1 MGIAIITGA
10 SSGLGAEFCRALDTR
25 GLDCIWMIARRED
38 ALQEL
43 SSELRTP
50 SRVLKAD
57 LSSHQD
63 FDRLIDTIR
72 SEKPVIDFLVN
83 CAGLGRFGKPW
94 TTAREE
100 VRAMIEVN
108 VLALVE
114 ITDTCIPFMLRGSSI
129 IEVCSLS
136 AYLPLEELNV
146 YSASKSFVRS
156 YTQALRK
163 ETRDRGI
170 SVLEVS
176 PGWIKTG
183 FIEKSI
189 ASEDIPAKVFRHAVT
204 KENVVAKAMK
214 DLERNR
220 KISVCGSFNRMQM
233 LVCRHL
239 PAVASV
245 IWKQSLRKK

>member
-1 MGIAIITGA
+1 MGIAIVTGA
-10 SSGLGAEFCRALDTR
+10 SSGLGAEFCRALDSR
-25 GLDCIWMIARRED
+25 DLDCIWMIARREE
-38 ALQEL
+38 ALREL
-43 SSELRTP
+43 SGELRTP
-50 SRVLKAD
+50 SRILKAD
-57 LSSHQD
+57 LSTRQD
-63 FDRLIDTIR
+63 LDLLIDMIR
-72 SEKPVIDFLVN
+72 SEKPVIDYLVN

-100 VRAMIEVN
+100 IRAMIEVN

-114 ITDTCIPFMLRGSSI
+114 ITDTCIPFMPRGSSI
-129 IEVCSLS
+129 IEICSLS

-156 YTQALRK
+156 YTQSLRN
-163 ETRDRGI
+163 EVADRGI

-176 PGWIKTG
+176 PGWIRTD

-189 ASEDIPAKVFRHAVT
+189 ATENVSSKVFRHAVT
-204 KENVVAKAMK
+204 KENVVAEAMR

-220 KISVCGSFNRMQM
+220 KMSVCGLFNKMQM

-239 PAVASV
+239 PAIASI
-245 IWKQSLRKK
+245 IWRRSLRGK

>member
-1 MGIAIITGA
+1 
-10 SSGLGAEFCRALDTR
+10 
-25 GLDCIWMIARRED
+25 MIARRVD

-43 SSELRTP
+43 SGELRTP

-57 LSSHQD
+57 LSSHED
-63 FDRLIDTIR
+63 LDRLIDTIR

-94 TTAREE
+94 ATAREE
-100 VRAMIEVN
+100 IRAMIEVN
-108 VLALVE
+108 VLSLVE
-114 ITDTCIPFMLRGSSI
+114 ITDTCIPFMPRGSSI
-129 IEVCSLS
+129 LEICSLS

-163 ETRDRGI
+163 EVADKGI

-176 PGWIKTG
+176 PGWIQTD

-189 ASEDIPAKVFRHAVT
+189 ATENVSAKVFRHTVT
-204 KENVVAKAMK
+204 KENVVAEAMR

-220 KISVCGSFNRMQM
+220 KVSVCGLFNKMQM

-239 PAVASV
+239 PAVASI
-245 IWKQSLRKK
+245 IWRRSLREK